1 MFALYAL
8 ESGFFHDDEM
18 GLLTELAGDIAFAMD
33 HIEKQDR
40 LDYLAY
46 YDVLT
51 GLANRDL
58 FLERVG
64 QYLRSAVDGRTR
76 SPSS

>member
-1 MFALYAL
+1 MA
-8 ESGFFHDDEM
+8 
-18 GLLTELAGDIAFAMD
+18 LLTELAGDIAFAMD

-40 LDYLAY
+40 LNYLAY

-64 QYLRSAVDGRTR
+64 QYLRSAADGSTS